1 MKVGLVISTLEPRRG
16 GAELWTFEL
25 AKRLVQRGHEVHVVA
40 SGFSELTRRVA
51 YIPHHVECARSRL
64 AFATAAE
71 AKLKNLSLD
80 VVHDIGMGWY
90 CDIYQAQG
98 GVWQA
103 STEAKALSLPRWA
116 KPLKRASMKFLP
128 RYQTFRKLAARQF
141 ANSEMIVVAISRMVA
156 QETTQ
161 FHGVEP
167 ERIRVVYNGVDTE
180 QFSPKRRPHDRE
192 RLRRRFGFH
201 DGETVFIFVGNDY
214 HRKGLAAAVRATS
227 RLKREGLLVRLLVV
241 GGKSYRRVSYALR
254 GLNDS
259 SLVTFTGLVDDSAPY
274 YAAADAFVL
283 PTLYDA
289 FALSVIE
296 AAASGI
302 PPITTRMAGAAEL
315 LTDGADGYVLDDP
328 CDVTTLAERM
338 RRLVVEPALR
348 RRMGEASR
356 ILAHEHSL
364 ERNCDEIVEVYHE
377 AIRTGRIPA

>member
-40 SGFSELTRRVA
+40 SGFSELTRSVP
-51 YIPHHVECARSRL
+51 YIPHHVVCARSRL

-71 AKLKNLSLD
+71 AKLKTLSLD

-116 KPLKRASMKFLP
+116 KPLKRASMKLLP
-128 RYQTFRKLAARQF
+128 RYRTFRKLAARQF

-180 QFSPKRRPHDRE
+180 QFSPKRRLRDRE

-201 DGETVFIFVGNDY
+201 DDEVVFIFVGNDY
-214 HRKGLAAAVRATS
+214 HRKGLAAAVRATLG
-227 RLKREGLLVRLLVV
+227 LKREGLLVRLLVV

-274 YAAADAFVL
+274 YVAADAFVL

-328 CDVTTLAERM
+328 CDVAALAERM
-338 RRLVVEPALR
+338 RRLVVEPAR
-348 RRMGEASR
+348 RQRMGEASR

-364 ERNCDEIVEVYHE
+364 ERNCDEIVDIYHE
-377 AIRTGRIPA
+377 ATRDGRMVA